1 MFKKFRHVILAS
13 VLALATLMSAVPA
26 LAQCGSCPSGTVV
39 VTSGT
44 ATNADVVFINRVNAL
59 FADFSRNFLL
69 VQNTLGTA
77 RALTLS
83 GQIISLTV
91 SEIELRAGLFGVTV
105 DQFIMAEIIAR
116 SINVSTTRVI
126 VSLGNRTFGDVALQF
141 GIPFAVLNAR
151 VTAFN
156 AVFLSELG
164 AEPGSGAEGS
174 GTVNINIII
183 QIFGGLE
190 DRLGNLEGRVG
201 LTTLEDILLNV
212 LAQETSS
219 DRTIIRTFRGRFS
232 QLSAAEFAQLM
243 LMADLIADVSNTH
256 LDVVLGDGADISII
270 TPYGAARAMTANG
283 IVTQVVVSRVDVIT
297 RLTRLAANGTFDPAF
312 QVPDETGDTTAP

>member
-1 MFKKFRHVILAS
+1 MFKKFRHVMLAS
-13 VLALATLMSAVPA
+13 VLALATVMSAVPA
-26 LAQCGSCPSGTVV
+26 FAQSSGNTTVV

-59 FADFSRNFLL
+59 FSDFSRNFLL

-83 GQIISLTV
+83 GQVISLTV
-91 SEIELRAGLFGVTV
+91 SELELRAGLFGVTV

-126 VSLGNRTFGDVALQF
+126 QSLGNRTFGDVAFQF
-141 GIPFAVLNAR
+141 GIPFAVLSAR
-151 VTAFN
+151 VNAFN

-164 AEPGSGAEGS
+164 VEPGSGAEG
-174 GTVNINIII
+174 TININIII
-183 QIFGGLE
+183 QIFDRLE
-190 DRLGNLEGRVG
+190 DRLGNLEARVG
-201 LTTLEDILLNV
+201 LTTLEDILLNI

-232 QLSAAEFAQLM
+232 ELSAAEFAELM

-256 LDVVLGDGADISII
+256 LDVVLGEGADISII
-270 TPYGAARAMTANG
+270 TPYGAARAMSANG
-283 IVTQVVVSRVDVIT
+283 ITTQVVVSRVDVIQ
-297 RLTRLAANGTFDPAF
+297 RLTRLAGNGTFDPAF
-312 QVPDETGDTTAP
+312 QVPDETDDTAGQ